1 MSNSKDAVRKIL
13 DAVKA
18 DKRTSLTA
26 PEGKL
31 VCDAYGIPVP
41 KEGVAKS
48 AAEAAKIATD
58 MGFPVVMKIVSPD
71 ILHKTEAG
79 GVMVGVKTA
88 ADAEKNY
95 ATILANA
102 KKYKADAKIE
112 GIQVQ
117 QMLLGGQE
125 VIIGAVTDG
134 SFGKLVAFGLG
145 GVLVEVLKDITFRLA
160 PATKED
166 ALSMLDGIQAHEML
180 KGVRGS
186 DPANRDAIADIIVNV
201 SKLIT
206 DFPEI
211 AEMDLNPVFATKSNA
226 IAADVRIVVDFEPKP
241 PRPRP
246 NHDDIVRQMNRI
258 MKPKSVAVIGASAE
272 NGKIGNS
279 VMKNLING
287 GYKGEIYPIHPKADE
302 IMGKKV
308 YKSVKDVPGEV
319 DIAVFAIPANFVAG
333 ALIECGEK
341 KVVGAILIPSGYA
354 ETGNIKGQE
363 EIQAIGQK
371 YGIRLMGPNIYGFYY
386 THANLCATFCTAYDV
401 KGSAALSSQSGGI
414 GMAIIGFSRSA
425 KMGVSAI
432 VGLGNKSDIDE
443 DDLLTFFE
451 QDDNTQIIAQHC
463 EDLKDGRAFAEVA
476 KRVSKKKPI
485 VVLKAGRTSAG
496 AKAASSHTGAL
507 AGNDKIY
514 EDVFNQSGVIRARSL
529 RDMLEFARGI
539 PVLPTPKGEN
549 VVIITGAGGSGVLLS
564 DACIDNNL
572 QADDDPAGSR
582 CGVPQVHPAVRRGR
596 QPGRH
601 HRRRAADHLRQHRQ
615 ARARRPAHPFA
626 DPRLLAHHRDAAD
639 GVCEE
644 HGRGEERD
652 EGQGHREADRGL
664 AGRRHRGRGSR
675 RLSLPERHR
684 RLRLLDRNSGRGARR
699 EVQVGARRGPA
710 VSVNSSHSGMRAS
723 RGPGMR
729 IPGSRCARTGM
740 HGNQARFAFQPSR
753 CHRPIQRRGD
763 GEAGAGRQRIDHEIL
778 KSGMPARRPELQ
790 NLDHADHHDGDRC
803 REQPVPR
810 IGQAEA
816 SPTRTKASACSPS
829 WPRSE
834 CGRKRGGPSV
844 AKVTAAARSQAMI
857 LRMMVIATG

>member
-13 DAVKA
+13 DLVKA

-48 AAEAAKIATD
+48 ASEASKIATD

-88 ADAEKNY
+88 ADVEKNY

-102 KKYKADAKIE
+102 KKYKSDAKIE

-125 VIIGAVTDG
+125 VIVGAVTDG

-186 DPANRDAIADIIVNV
+186 DPANRDAIAGIIVNV
-201 SKLIT
+201 SRLIT

-211 AEMDLNPVFATKSNA
+211 AEMDLNPVFATKTNA
-226 IAADVRIVVDFEPKP
+226 IAADVRIVVDFAPPP

-287 GYKGEIYPIHPKADE
+287 GYKGEIYPIHPKAEE
-302 IMGKKV
+302 ILGKKV
-308 YKSVKDVPGEV
+308 YKSVKDIPGEV
-319 DIAVFAIPANFVAG
+319 DIAVFAIPASLVAG

-386 THANLCATFCTAYDV
+386 TPANLCATFCTAYDV

-564 DACIDNNL
+564 DACIDNKLSLMTIPPDLDAAFRKFIPPFGAAGNPVDITGGEPPITYVNTVRL
-572 QADDDPAGSR
+572 GLEDPRIHALILGYWHTIVTPPMVFARNMVEVKNEMKAKGIEKPIVASLAGDIE
-582 CGVPQVHPAVRRGR
+582 VEE
-596 QPGRH
+596 
-601 HRRRAADHLRQHRQ
+601 AADYLYQNGIV
-615 ARARRPAHPFA
+615 AYAYSTEIPVAVLGA
-626 DPRLLAHHRDAAD
+626 KYKWA
-639 GVCEE
+639 
-644 HGRGEERD
+644 
-652 EGQGHREADRGL
+652 
-664 AGRRHRGRGSR
+664 
-675 RLSLPERHR
+675 
-684 RLRLLDRNSGRGARR
+684 RGA
-699 EVQVGARRGPA
+699 G
-710 VSVNSSHSGMRAS
+710 
-723 RGPGMR
+723 
-729 IPGSRCARTGM
+729 
-740 HGNQARFAFQPSR
+740 
-753 CHRPIQRRGD
+753 
-763 GEAGAGRQRIDHEIL
+763 L
-778 KSGMPARRPELQ
+778 L
-790 NLDHADHHDGDRC
+790 
-803 REQPVPR
+803 
-810 IGQAEA
+810 
-816 SPTRTKASACSPS
+816 
-829 WPRSE
+829 
-834 CGRKRGGPSV
+834 
-844 AKVTAAARSQAMI
+844 
-857 LRMMVIATG
+857 

>member
-1 MSNSKDAVRKIL
+1 MSHSKDAVRKIL

-48 AAEAAKIATD
+48 PAEAVKLATG

-88 ADAEKNY
+88 ADVEKNH

-102 KKYKADAKIE
+102 KKYKSDAKIE

-201 SKLIT
+201 SQLIT

-211 AEMDLNPVFATKSNA
+211 SEMDLNPVFATKADA
-226 IAADVRIVVDFEPKP
+226 IAADVRIVVDFAPAP

-319 DIAVFAIPANFVAG
+319 DIAVFAIPANFVAA
-333 ALIECGEK
+333 ALTECGEK

-354 ETGNIKGQE
+354 ETGNMKGQE

-564 DACIDNNL
+564 DACIDNKLSLMTIPPDLDAAFRKFIPPFGAAGNPVDITGGEPPITYVNTVKL
-572 QADDDPAGSR
+572 GLEDPRIHSLILGYWHTIVTPPMVFAKNMVEVKNAMKAKGIEKPIVASLAGDIE
-582 CGVPQVHPAVRRGR
+582 VEE
-596 QPGRH
+596 
-601 HRRRAADHLRQHRQ
+601 AADYLYQNGIV
-615 ARARRPAHPFA
+615 AYAYSTEIPVAVLGA
-626 DPRLLAHHRDAAD
+626 KYKWA
-639 GVCEE
+639 
-644 HGRGEERD
+644 
-652 EGQGHREADRGL
+652 
-664 AGRRHRGRGSR
+664 
-675 RLSLPERHR
+675 
-684 RLRLLDRNSGRGARR
+684 RGA
-699 EVQVGARRGPA
+699 G
-710 VSVNSSHSGMRAS
+710 
-723 RGPGMR
+723 
-729 IPGSRCARTGM
+729 
-740 HGNQARFAFQPSR
+740 
-753 CHRPIQRRGD
+753 
-763 GEAGAGRQRIDHEIL
+763 L
-778 KSGMPARRPELQ
+778 L
-790 NLDHADHHDGDRC
+790 
-803 REQPVPR
+803 
-810 IGQAEA
+810 
-816 SPTRTKASACSPS
+816 
-829 WPRSE
+829 
-834 CGRKRGGPSV
+834 
-844 AKVTAAARSQAMI
+844 
-857 LRMMVIATG
+857 